1 VDVVIA
7 RTIEAGIG
15 HVELVNSLFEPRV
28 VGGGVGG
35 QAPATTSPEYLQTRA
50 ALRQWRLT
58 EILSGG
64 RCERAVNPG
73 NRAQLHAANRR
84 CLARRRLRAKPG
96 DRKRERNNRKTSE
109 FASR

>member
-1 VDVVIA
+1 MSDPRFDRSGDHDV
-7 RTIEAGIG
+7 
-15 HVELVNSLFEPRV
+15 H
-28 VGGGVGG
+28 
-35 QAPATTSPEYLQTRA
+35 
-50 ALRQWRLT
+50 

-73 NRAQLHAANRR
+73 NRAKLHTANRR